1 MINIRM
7 CSACRC
13 KRAKT
18 ELIRIVL
25 IDGEPYIDESGKMEG
40 RGCYICKSPECIAKA
55 IKVNS
60 VAKSFKTSVDKK
72 SLEILLS
79 KYADQ

>member
-7 CSACRC
+7 CSACRN
-13 KRAKT
+13 KRSKT

-25 IDGEPYIDESGKMEG
+25 VDGEPFVDESGKMEG
-40 RGCYICKSPECIAKA
+40 RGCYICKCPECIAKA
-55 IKVNS
+55 IKINS
-60 VAKSFKTSVDKK
+60 VAKSFKTSVDRRA
-72 SLEILLS
+72 LEILLS

>member
-7 CSACRC
+7 CSACRV
-13 KRAKT
+13 KRNKD

-25 IDGEPYIDESGKMEG
+25 FEGAPIVDNDKKFVG
-40 RGCYICKSPECIAKA
+40 RGCYICNSPDCIAKA

-60 VAKSFKTSVDKK
+60 VAKSLKTAVDKT
-72 SLEILLS
+72 SLEILLK

>member
-1 MINIRM
+1 M
-7 CSACRC
+7 CSACRD
-13 KRAKT
+13 KRSKT
-18 ELIRIVL
+18 DLIRIVL
-25 IDGEPYIDESGKMEG
+25 VDGEPFVDESGKMEG
-40 RGCYICKSPECIAKA
+40 RGCYICRSHDCIAKA

-60 VAKSFKTSVDKK
+60 VAKSFKTSVDRR